1 MKNWISKTLSEGRKR
16 PCERFFFGL
25 DKYSTAPEER
35 ATEAHSG
42 SQRHSRIKYPYSAG
56 LMISAGYQIE
66 ACAAYPS
73 PIQGLSKQ
81 AKQLNLRLTTGL

>member
-42 SQRHSRIKYPYSAG
+42 ILA
-56 LMISAGYQIE
+56 
-66 ACAAYPS
+66 
-73 PIQGLSKQ
+73 
-81 AKQLNLRLTTGL
+81 LNIHTALA